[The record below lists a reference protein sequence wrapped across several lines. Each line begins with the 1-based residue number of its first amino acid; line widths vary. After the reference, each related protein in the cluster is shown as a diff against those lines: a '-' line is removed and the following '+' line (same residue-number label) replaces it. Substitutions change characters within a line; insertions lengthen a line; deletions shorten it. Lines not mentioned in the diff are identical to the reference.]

1 MSPTTILSS
10 SWSCSIIAT
19 KTVIRLLNIDLSWTW
34 ISNPLNIRYLIIKV
48 ASDIIHRFIPWFLLW
63 NLKSIMVLHR
73 RVITFFST
81 FFYFIILW
89 SVNLFLRFL
98 TLATWGTWLLLS
110 ILNLD
115 TTKFLVIL
123 FPLNDVSNSLN
134 LACA

>member
-63 NLKSIMVLHR
+63 NLKSNMVLHR